1 MAWVALR
8 PFFLPLSQNAL
19 SQITKPKT
27 PPSKTSRCTRSTLL
41 AMGGTEKVSSSCMPG
56 CGFLDMD
63 LRARR
68 LPREKATG
76 WRLKKGRYLK
86 SQAGPPVVHRQD
98 PGGLLLARAL
108 GRRSAKQTA
117 PANGR
122 LVSLSGRAGRV
133 KNFAGFGATLPDT
146 SHTAMPK
153 PAHANLQASAT
164 TSKILARKI
173 RLKRKNIRSFS
184 YCFGSK
190 IRHHPRGTVSLPL
203 SQNALSQITKPKT
216 PPSKTSR
223 CTRSTLLA
231 MGGTEKVSSSCMPG
245 CGFLD
250 MDLRAR
256 RLPREKATG
265 WRLKKGRYLKS
276 QAGPLLSRN
285 LKTNLSKEMLDI
297 APSNL
302 HPSDFD
308 IGEPLT

>member
-1 MAWVALR
+1 M
-8 PFFLPLSQNAL
+8 
-19 SQITKPKT
+19 
-27 PPSKTSRCTRSTLL
+27 
-41 AMGGTEKVSSSCMPG
+41 
-56 CGFLDMD
+56 
-63 LRARR
+63 
-68 LPREKATG
+68 
-76 WRLKKGRYLK
+76 
-86 SQAGPPVVHRQD
+86 HRQD

-108 GRRSAKQTA
+108 ERRSAERAA

-153 PAHANLQASAT
+153 HAPANLQASAT

-173 RLKRKNIRSFS
+173 RLKRKNIPSFS

-190 IRHHPRGTVSLPL
+190 IRHHPRGAVSLPL

-216 PPSKTSR
+216 PPSKTAR

-231 MGGTEKVSSSCMPG
+231 MGGTEKSRHHACPG

-250 MDLRAR
+250 MDSRVR

-265 WRLKKGRYLKS
+265 WRLKKGGISSYKQDPYLAETWKQTS
-276 QAGPLLSRN
+276 PRRCSISHRATSTPRILTEGSLSREGA
-285 LKTNLSKEMLDI
+285 SAMFE
-297 APSNL
+297 
-302 HPSDFD
+302 
-308 IGEPLT
+308 GEGTR